1 MNKLVSHDMVS
12 GEIVARQ
19 DDFGELRSLLDAPG
33 SASWDKICALL
44 GDWSDRAHLRDV
56 VTPYC
61 ESKLRSWPD
70 HVRRCPASE
79 LTKQITHPGRAPS
92 AIATLSRGITIWAG
106 TSSAARLIDA
116 ANAECFRSITSIEV
130 IGRSNK
136 LDRSNW
142 RELLDTVLF
151 TDLRALRIF
160 DVRLD
165 QFGLDELLDARVCEQ
180 LESLHLERCR
190 LNRAGFEALCS
201 ASMPSLRTL
210 DLRDNNLRVEHFR
223 ALSSARGLASSRRLY
238 LGARPTD
245 PVRADNH
252 KFFNRAERAGLEA
265 LVGGELNQIEALELT
280 YHQLDQERLDVL
292 LADGALPNIEALDLG
307 QNYLGK
313 SIPTLCASGLWK
325 RLGWL
330 DLSNN
335 QLGAKM
341 TAALLEE
348 SSNLRGL
355 AINTNK
361 IGRKG
366 AKSLL
371 TSECSRHV
379 EHLQVLDNNLK
390 PADLIGLLNS
400 EHLERLRTLNVGL
413 NNLEQSSILDML
425 DTRGFSGLDRIDLRN
440 VSLNDIGLIQAI
452 AEHSACVTMPVIRVS
467 RISAKA
473 SSELERVGL
482 ANRFEGAGHITHYS
496 EAPGRIFHSDTLGY
510 LEHVGAVEFW
520 S

>member
-1 MNKLVSHDMVS
+1 
-12 GEIVARQ
+12 
-19 DDFGELRSLLDAPG
+19 
-33 SASWDKICALL
+33 
-44 GDWSDRAHLRDV
+44 
-56 VTPYC
+56 
-61 ESKLRSWPD
+61 
-70 HVRRCPASE
+70 
-79 LTKQITHPGRAPS
+79 
-92 AIATLSRGITIWAG
+92 
-106 TSSAARLIDA
+106 
-116 ANAECFRSITSIEV
+116 
-130 IGRSNK
+130 
-136 LDRSNW
+136 
-142 RELLDTVLF
+142 
-151 TDLRALRIF
+151 
-160 DVRLD
+160 
-165 QFGLDELLDARVCEQ
+165 
-180 LESLHLERCR
+180 
-190 LNRAGFEALCS
+190 
-201 ASMPSLRTL
+201 
-210 DLRDNNLRVEHFR
+210 
-223 ALSSARGLASSRRLY
+223 
-238 LGARPTD
+238 
-245 PVRADNH
+245 
-252 KFFNRAERAGLEA
+252 
-265 LVGGELNQIEALELT
+265 
-280 YHQLDQERLDVL
+280 VL

-313 SIPTLCASGLWK
+313 CIPTLCASGLWK

-390 PADLIGLLNS
+390 PADVIGLLNS